1 MTPATPKPSP
11 WPIVVL
17 AALAMVGTLPGRSQG
32 LGLITEPLLTELK
45 LERVRFAEINLWT
58 SLAGSL
64 FAIGF
69 GRLFD
74 RWGARVVALTLA
86 LLGISVLGLSLGS
99 GISGLLLGLWLS
111 RGLGQSALSAG
122 SLSLVGQVARD
133 RPPSVMATY
142 SILLSVGFMVV
153 FPVVGY
159 LVRIVGWRVTW
170 GGVGASLIVLA
181 VIALIVLTR
190 SRLTPA
196 PAPDPGPSQSSDFTL
211 GEALST
217 PAFWVFGLSSS
228 LYGLVASG
236 IGLFNES
243 ILAELG
249 FPPELFLRSLAVTA
263 LTGLLG
269 NFLGGWLLSRHPART
284 LMVPAMSLLALGLA
298 SLPHLRSTGAV
309 YLQAAV
315 MGAAGGL
322 VTVLFF
328 SYWPRTFGN
337 RHLGSIQGVAQFL
350 TVVASAAGPLVL
362 AQIQQ
367 ASGSYA
373 FAFRFLA
380 LLTVLLGTAAWI
392 VRTPAKPSFPAQT
405 LSNSLAHP

>member
-1 MTPATPKPSP
+1 
-11 WPIVVL
+11 
-17 AALAMVGTLPGRSQG
+17 MVGTLPGRSQG
-32 LGLITEPLLTELK
+32 LGLVTEPLLTELK

-74 RWGARVVALTLA
+74 RWGPRVVALTLA

-99 GISGLLLGLWLS
+99 GLAGLILGLWLS

-133 RPPSVMATY
+133 RPPSVMAAY
-142 SILLSVGFMVV
+142 SILLSVGFMAV
-153 FPVVGY
+153 FPIVGS
-159 LVRIVGWRVTW
+159 LVRISGWRSTW
-170 GGVGASLIVLA
+170 GGVGVALIAIAIVTLIVLS
-181 VIALIVLTR
+181 R
-190 SRLTPA
+190 SGLSPA
-196 PAPDPGPSQSSDFTL
+196 PTRTPGPSQSSDFTL

-249 FPPELFLRSLAVTA
+249 FPPDLFLRSLAVTA

-269 NFLGGWLLSRHPART
+269 NFLGGWLLTRHPART
-284 LMVPAMSLLALGLA
+284 LMVPAMALLALGLA
-298 SLPHLRSTGAV
+298 ALPHLRSTAEV

-350 TVVASAAGPLVL
+350 TVVASAAGPLLL

-373 FAFRFLA
+373 LAFRLLA
-380 LLTVLLGTAAWI
+380 LLTAVLGAAAFI
-392 VRTPAKPSFPAQT
+392 VRHPSKPSPT
-405 LSNSLAHP
+405 PHSLSKGLAHR

>member
-1 MTPATPKPSP
+1 
-11 WPIVVL
+11 
-17 AALAMVGTLPGRSQG
+17 MVGTLPGRSQG
-32 LGLITEPLLTELK
+32 LGLVTEPLLTELK
-45 LERVRFAEINLWT
+45 IERVRFAEINLWT

-74 RWGARVVALTLA
+74 RWGSRVVALTLA
-86 LLGISVLGLSLGS
+86 LLGVSVLGLSLGS
-99 GISGLLLGLWLS
+99 GIAGLILGLWLC

-122 SLSLVGQVARD
+122 SLSLVGQASRD
-133 RPPSVMATY
+133 QPPTVMAAY
-142 SILLSVGFMVV
+142 SILLSVGFMIV
-153 FPVVGY
+153 FPVVGS
-159 LVRIVGWRVTW
+159 LVRIAGWRAAW
-170 GGVGASLIVLA
+170 GGVGLCLLQLA
-181 VIALIVLTR
+181 VLTLLVLTR
-190 SRLTPA
+190 YGPA
-196 PAPDPGPSQSSDFTL
+196 PAPNQNPGLSQSSDFTL

-249 FPPELFLRSLAVTA
+249 FAPELFLRSLAVTA

-269 NFLGGWLLSRHPART
+269 NFLGGWLLTRHSARS

-298 SLPHLRSTGAV
+298 SLPHLRSIAAV

-373 FAFRFLA
+373 LAFRLLA
-380 LLTVLLGTAAWI
+380 VVTLLLGGAAWI
-392 VRTPAKPSFPAQT
+392 VRTPSKPSLDAQT
-405 LSNSLAHP
+405 LSNGLAHP

>member
-1 MTPATPKPSP
+1 
-11 WPIVVL
+11 
-17 AALAMVGTLPGRSQG
+17 MVGTLPGRSQG
-32 LGLITEPLLTELK
+32 LGLVTEPLLTELK

-74 RWGARVVALTLA
+74 RWGPRVVALTLA
-86 LLGISVLGLSLGS
+86 LLGISVVGLSLGS
-99 GISGLLLGLWLS
+99 GIVGLILGLWLS

-133 RPPSVMATY
+133 RPPSVMAGY
-142 SILLSVGFMVV
+142 SILLSVGFMAV
-153 FPVVGY
+153 FPIVGS
-159 LVRIVGWRVTW
+159 LVRITGWRATW
-170 GGVGASLIVLA
+170 GGVGLCLIQLA
-181 VIALIVLTR
+181 ILTLLVLTR
-190 SRLTPA
+190 YGPPPA
-196 PAPDPGPSQSSDFTL
+196 SHQTPGPSSSSDFTL

-228 LYGLVASG
+228 IYGLVASG

-263 LTGLLG
+263 LPGLLG
-269 NFLGGWLLSRHPART
+269 NFLGGWLLTRLPARA
-284 LMVPAMSLLALGLA
+284 LMVPAMALLALGLA
-298 SLPHLRSTGAV
+298 SLPHLRSTAAV

-350 TVVASAAGPLVL
+350 TVVASAARPLAP
-362 AQIQQ
+362 AQIQH
-367 ASGSYA
+367 ASGSYTL
-373 FAFRFLA
+373 AFRLLA
-380 LLTVLLGTAAWI
+380 LVTAVLGAAAFI
-392 VRTPAKPSFPAQT
+392 VRQPSRPSPTPQS
-405 LSNSLAHP
+405 LSNGLAHP

>member
-1 MTPATPKPSP
+1 
-11 WPIVVL
+11 
-17 AALAMVGTLPGRSQG
+17 MVGTLPGRSQG
-32 LGLITEPLLTELK
+32 LGLVTEPLLTELK

-74 RWGARVVALTLA
+74 RWGSRVVALTLA
-86 LLGISVLGLSLGS
+86 LLGISVLGLALGS
-99 GISGLLLGLWLS
+99 GIAGLILGLWLS

-133 RPPSVMATY
+133 RPPSVMAAY
-142 SILLSVGFMVV
+142 SIILSVGFMIV
-153 FPVVGY
+153 FPIVGS
-159 LVRIVGWRVTW
+159 LVRLSGWRATW
-170 GGVGASLIVLA
+170 GSVGLCLIQLA
-181 VIALIVLTR
+181 ILTLLIL
-190 SRLTPA
+190 SRYGPSAAARQT
-196 PAPDPGPSQSSDFTL
+196 PDPSHSSDFTL

-269 NFLGGWLLSRHPART
+269 NFLGGWLLARHPARS
-284 LMVPAMSLLALGLA
+284 LMVPAMALLALGLA
-298 SLPHLRSTGAV
+298 ALPHLRSTGAV

-337 RHLGSIQGVAQFL
+337 RNLGSIQGVAQFL

-373 FAFRFLA
+373 LAFRVLA
-380 LLTVLLGTAAWI
+380 LLTAVLGAAAFI
-392 VRTPAKPSFPAQT
+392 VRHPSKPSPTAHSV
-405 LSNSLAHP
+405 SNGLAHP

>member
-1 MTPATPKPSP
+1 
-11 WPIVVL
+11 
-17 AALAMVGTLPGRSQG
+17 MVGTLPGRSQG
-32 LGLITEPLLTELK
+32 LGLVTEPLLTELK

-74 RWGARVVALTLA
+74 RWGPRVVALTLA
-86 LLGISVLGLSLGS
+86 LLGISVLGLSLGY
-99 GISGLLLGLWLS
+99 GIAGLILGLWLS

-133 RPPSVMATY
+133 RPPSVMAAY
-142 SILLSVGFMVV
+142 SVLLSVGFMAV
-153 FPVVGY
+153 FPIVGS
-159 LVRIVGWRVTW
+159 LVRISGWRSTW
-170 GGVGASLIVLA
+170 GGVGVALIALALVTLIVLS
-181 VIALIVLTR
+181 R
-190 SRLTPA
+190 SGLSPA
-196 PAPDPGPSQSSDFTL
+196 PNRTPGPSQSSDFTL

-269 NFLGGWLLSRHPART
+269 NFLGGWLLTRHPART
-284 LMVPAMSLLALGLA
+284 LMVPAMALLALGLA
-298 SLPHLRSTGAV
+298 ALPHLRSTAAV

-350 TVVASAAGPLVL
+350 TVVASAAGPLIL

-373 FAFRFLA
+373 LAFRLLA
-380 LLTVLLGTAAWI
+380 LLTAVLGAAAFI
-392 VRTPAKPSFPAQT
+392 VRHPSRPSPTPQS
-405 LSNSLAHP
+405 LSNGLAHP